1 MKPVAHTLSSFC
13 NPPYFMIEAQRR
25 IVGIM
30 SLVSLCAA
38 KTVDA
43 SSIHIFRGQ
52 RNAGLSDR
60 NDRRDCRDPDDVM
73 LAAANITN
81 NQNERNKSHFSFV
94 TGSVCNGRLP
104 VANLWR
110 AHRQLANHWRE
121 CRDLSAPHNH
131 YYTQIKTWLSVGA
144 L

>member
-1 MKPVAHTLSSFC
+1 MTPVAHTLSSFC
-13 NPPYFMIEAQRR
+13 NPPYFMIEAQSP

-30 SLVSLCAA
+30 SPLSSCAA

-43 SSIHIFRGQ
+43 SSIHILRRQ

-60 NDRRDCRDPDDVM
+60 NDRRDCGDPDDVM

-104 VANLWR
+104 VADLWR

-121 CRDLSAPHNH
+121 CSDLGAPHHH